1 VNRFGFVLLRPL
13 QLIPVLIGISI
24 VSFGMIH
31 ALPGDPVRTLV
42 GLRATPEVI
51 ESIRQY
57 YGLDQPIWTQYLLF
71 VRALFEGELGQSVV
85 YRMPVT
91 ELVASRVASTVF
103 LFVYGVALALV
114 LTLAL
119 AVTAARNRGRWPDH
133 AIRAF
138 STLGLGFPPFWIG
151 LMLIIVFAVKLGLFP
166 VAGAG
171 QGEGFLG
178 RLHALFL
185 PAFTIALALSA
196 VLTRT
201 LRASLVAEL
210 DSDYVTATISRGT
223 PAARVFWRH
232 AFPNSLIPT
241 INLLGVNL
249 GWLISGT
256 VVVETVFSVPGLGF
270 LMTQSIFARDYMTV
284 QAITMIFAVATVLIT
299 FAVDVITVALDPR
312 IRM

>member
-1 VNRFGFVLLRPL
+1 MSRFGFVLVRPI
-13 QLIPVLIGISI
+13 QLIPVLFGISA
-24 VSFGMIH
+24 VTFAMIH

-51 ESIRQY
+51 ENIRAY
-57 YGLDQPIWTQYLLF
+57 YGLDQPIWTQYALF
-71 VRALFEGELGQSVV
+71 LRALFQGELGQSVV

-91 ELVASRVASTVF
+91 ELVASRMVATIF
-103 LFVYGVALALV
+103 LFVYAVLLALI
-114 LTLAL
+114 LTLVL

-133 AIRAF
+133 VIRAF

-151 LMLIIVFAVKLGLFP
+151 LMLIIVFSVKLGLFP

-171 QGEGFLG
+171 EGFFG

-185 PAFTIALALSA
+185 PAFTLALALSA

-210 DSDYVTATISRGT
+210 DADYVTSAQSRGA
-223 PAARVFWRH
+223 PGGRVFWRH

-249 GWLISGT
+249 GWLISGS

-270 LMTQSIFARDYMTV
+270 LLTSSIFARDYMAV
-284 QAITMIFAVATVLIT
+284 QAITMIFALATVFFT
-299 FAVDVITVALDPR
+299 FMVDVITVALDPR

>member
-1 VNRFGFVLLRPL
+1 MSRYGFVLMRPV
-13 QLIPVLIGISI
+13 QLVPVLIGISI
-24 VSFGMIH
+24 VTFVMIH

-51 ESIRQY
+51 ANIRAY
-57 YGLDQPIWTQYLLF
+57 YGLDQPVWTQYLLF

-91 ELVASRVASTVF
+91 ELVASRMVATVF
-103 LFVYGVALALV
+103 LFVYAVVLGLI

-133 AIRAF
+133 VIRAF
-138 STLGLGFPPFWIG
+138 STVGLGFPPFWIG
-151 LMLIIVFAVKLGLFP
+151 LMLIIVFSVKLGLFP

-171 QGEGFLG
+171 EGFLG
-178 RLHALFL
+178 RLHTLFL
-185 PAFTIALALSA
+185 PAFTLALALSA

-210 DSDYVTATISRGT
+210 DADYVTSALSRGT
-223 PAARVFWRH
+223 PRGQVFWRH

-249 GWLISGT
+249 GWLISGS

-270 LMTQSIFARDYMTV
+270 LLTSSIFARDYMAV
-284 QAITMIFAVATVLIT
+284 QAITMIFALATVFFT
-299 FAVDVITVALDPR
+299 FMVDVITVSLDPR

>member
-1 VNRFGFVLLRPL
+1 MSRYGFVLLRPI
-13 QLIPVLIGISI
+13 QLVPVLVGISI
-24 VSFGMIH
+24 VSFAMIH

-51 ESIRQY
+51 ESIRAY
-57 YGLDQPIWTQYLLF
+57 YGLDQPIWAQYLYF
-71 VRALFEGELGQSVV
+71 VRALFEGELGQSDV

-91 ELVASRVASTVF
+91 ELVASRLGSTVF
-103 LFVYGVALALV
+103 LFVYGVILALLLTV
-114 LTLAL
+114 TLA
-119 AVTAARNRGRWPDH
+119 VIAARNRGRWPDH

-138 STLGLGFPPFWIG
+138 STVGLGFPPFWIG
-151 LMLIIVFAVKLGLFP
+151 LMLIILFAVQLGLFP

-171 QGEGFLG
+171 EGLGFWG
-178 RLHALFL
+178 RLNALTL
-185 PAFTIALALSA
+185 PAVTIALALSA

-210 DSDYVTATISRGT
+210 SSDYVTAARSRGAT
-223 PAARVFWRH
+223 PGEVFWRH

-270 LMTQSIFARDYMTV
+270 LMTSSIFARDYMTV
-284 QAITMIFAVATVLIT
+284 QAITMMFALATVLVT
-299 FAVDVITVALDPR
+299 FAVDVVTVALDPR